1 MPCRRGPASSTPVE
15 ASTIGLGLV
24 AVSLCVHV
32 VTLAAATR
40 ARLRAAPP
48 LAPAHRRRSVSILK
62 PLAGEDDELSRNLES
77 FAAIAHPDFEILLGV
92 ASPDDPAAPI
102 ARAFMRRHTELR
114 ARLVVTDPRGAQNPK
129 VSQLIGL
136 AAQATGEIL
145 VVSDSNVRV
154 TPDYLARLDEAFA
167 WSADPRT
174 HPVGLVTSLFVGR
187 GERSLGAALENL
199 HLTTFVAPAVATS
212 ALFARPFTVG
222 KSMAIARE
230 ALSAIGGFEA
240 GGHELAE
247 DHLLG
252 RRIGDAGFAVR
263 VSFAPVEN
271 RNVDCDVSRTV
282 ERHTRWAKMRRAIA
296 PVPFLLEPLADPLL
310 LALVFLALLPS
321 TTSALVFASLVPFK
335 MATSAYSSWLL
346 RGTTLPWRYLPL
358 ELIKSVVMFFCWAR
372 ALVSLRIVWRGHPF
386 ALAADSRLMPLA
398 VRRRRPRRA

>member
-1 MPCRRGPASSTPVE
+1 M
-15 ASTIGLGLV
+15 
-24 AVSLCVHV
+24 
-32 VTLAAATR
+32 
-40 ARLRAAPP
+40 
-48 LAPAHRRRSVSILK
+48 SILK

-102 ARAFMRRHTELR
+102 ARAFMRRHPELR
-114 ARLVVTDPRGAQNPK
+114 ARLVVTDPRAAQNPK

-154 TPDYLARLDEAFA
+154 TPDYLARLDDAFVLSPER
-167 WSADPRT
+167 SAGA

-212 ALFARPFTVG
+212 ASFARPFTVG

-240 GGHELAE
+240 VGHVLAE

-310 LALVFLALLPS
+310 LALLFLAVLPS
-321 TTSALVFASLVPFK
+321 ATSALMFALLVPFK